1 MMLKDMTI
9 VDQDLLDQCDI
20 VSIENTLEQIKEP
33 TRRAELKALYDFDY
47 PVNRQEQYEFWDN

>member
-9 VDQDLLDQCDI
+9 VNQDLLDECDI

-33 TRRAELKALYDFDY
+33 TRRAKLRALYYHDF
-47 PVNRQEQYEFWDN
+47 PVQR

>member
-9 VDQDLLDQCDI
+9 VDQDLLDKCDI

-33 TRRAELKALYDFDY
+33 TRREELKRIYDYDY
-47 PVNRQEQYEFWDN
+47 PVQR